1 MSMKCMTVPRSSLR
15 IQKNYVASI
24 RFDPLNEKAKALSI
38 TVPGEK
44 SGLKELRAETQVSDD
59 RWFTAYSISGTELSL
74 TRDQEG
80 NASIYTVKQNQLD
93 EMYSQIHKK
102 SLEKP
107 LAQIAFFIGLS
118 LHVFKKILIS
128 FYRRKAFLWCGF
140 NDCND
145 CLLHR

>member
-1 MSMKCMTVPRSSLR
+1 MKCMTVPRSSLR
-15 IQKNYVASI
+15 IQENYVASI

-102 SLEKP
+102 YFGETTGTDCV
-107 LAQIAFFIGLS
+107 FIGLS
-118 LHVFKKILIS
+118 LHVFKKITYFIS
-128 FYRRKAFLWCGF
+128 TDAKRFLWCGF